1 MIIGAVIATAPV
13 ALINCRLELNE
24 PELIVFIVWIVL
36 VDYIYNILFIRDIP
50 GNFPSPKKVPVFW
63 AYASFFW
70 FSL

>member
-36 VDYIYNILFIRDIP
+36 VDYNYNILFIGDLTEKFSIPKKGAGIP
-50 GNFPSPKKVPVFW
+50 GKCFIF
-63 AYASFFW
+63 
-70 FSL
+70 